1 MTTADTGPDTGADSG
16 DDYRR
21 LARQAR
27 EAAARTID
35 AQSRAAY
42 EQLAARFF
50 RLAEEADQRR
60 PRATPRRRPTGAERN
75 P

>member
-1 MTTADTGPDTGADSG
+1 VTTSDTGADTG

-35 AQSRAAY
+35 TQSRTAY
-42 EQLAARFF
+42 EQLAARFI

-60 PRATPRRRPTGAERN
+60 PRTAPRRRPTGAERN